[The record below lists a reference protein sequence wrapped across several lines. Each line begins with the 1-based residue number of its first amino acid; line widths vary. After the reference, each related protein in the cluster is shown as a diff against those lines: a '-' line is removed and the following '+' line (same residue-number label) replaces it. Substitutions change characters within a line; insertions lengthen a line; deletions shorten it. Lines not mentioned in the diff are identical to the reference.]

1 MHQANAFARL
11 HMDVNTHLLR
21 GKCAYS
27 IVILIE
33 LTRDSTEGSMNDRKR
48 NVTALVAER
57 TVQVQAQAERVADV
71 KRQELAGVKRFS
83 RVPLQP

>member
-1 MHQANAFARL
+1 
-11 HMDVNTHLLR
+11 
-21 GKCAYS
+21 
-27 IVILIE
+27 
-33 LTRDSTEGSMNDRKR
+33 MNDRKR